1 MNLPAQLRDQV
12 EAANKLRE
20 QAYGEEAATSESTAT
35 ESQEPAATQEAAPAA
50 ASTENVQQQEKP
62 ATQAEDEN
70 NPTYAQR
77 WRSLQGV
84 INSRDQRISNLEQ
97 LVATM
102 QAAPPAREIKAP
114 EATKLVT
121 DKDESEYGSDMVD
134 FARRVTREEMT
145 PVMQALAQMQQQLQQ
160 LNGLAPAVQQVA
172 TKQQA
177 TSEEQFFGRLSQHV
191 PDWAAV
197 NDDTRFHAW
206 LLDMDSMTGITR
218 QTYLMDA
225 QRNLDLQRVVSI
237 FNAWK
242 REAGVPSANSE
253 QQPAR
258 NQSASQLEKQV
269 APGRANAATVAPQ
282 AKAEKVYARADITKF
297 FEDKRN
303 GKYKGREAE
312 ANATERD
319 IFKAQGE
326 GRIAA

>member
-20 QAYGEEAATSESTAT
+20 QAYGEEAAPESTNT

-50 ASTENVQQQEKP
+50 EHKENVQQQEKP
-62 ATQAEDEN
+62 ATQAEDDEN
-70 NPTYAQR
+70 SPTFAQR

-84 INSRDQRISNLEQ
+84 YNASQNRIANLEQ

-102 QAAPPAREIKAP
+102 QAAPPEREIKPP
-114 EATKLVT
+114 EVAKLVT

-177 TSEEQFFGRLSQHV
+177 TAEEQFFGRLSQHV
-191 PDWAAV
+191 PDWASV
-197 NDDTRFHAW
+197 NDNPRFHAW
-206 LLDMDSMTGITR
+206 LLDMDTMTGITR

-225 QRNLDLQRVVSI
+225 QKNLDLQRVVSI

-253 QQPAR
+253 QQPTR
-258 NQSASQLEKQV
+258 NQSVSQLEKQV

-282 AKAEKVYARADITKF
+282 AKADKVYARADITKF

-312 ANATERD
+312 ATATERD